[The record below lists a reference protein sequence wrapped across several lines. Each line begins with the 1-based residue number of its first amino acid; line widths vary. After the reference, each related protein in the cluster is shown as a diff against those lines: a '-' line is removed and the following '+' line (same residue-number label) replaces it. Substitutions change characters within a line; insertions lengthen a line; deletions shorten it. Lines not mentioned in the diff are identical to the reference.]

1 MKFHHPVMIKEVSF
15 YVQQLLETQ
24 SRPLTIFDWTLGHG
38 GHVLNL
44 FETLGRDIDT
54 YVATDVDSSMFAT
67 AKERLSTTLDSD
79 YLSHLK
85 LYNTSYIN
93 LDKISQEL
101 EKKYDV
107 VFLDLGVNLRHFMQ
121 HERGFS
127 IKGDGI
133 LDMRYN
139 QNSKSI
145 SKKDR
150 IITASDVLNNYNEL
164 QLIDMFVVNSEI
176 SMWTSKKIAHEIVS
190 VRSRTPFE
198 SSAQLNDLTKK
209 LNYSARVAAIVFQ
222 ALRIEINQEFQNIKK
237 LRENCYKGMNSGG
250 ILIILSYH
258 SWEDRIVKEYMKKMI
273 TLDQWSILT
282 KHALSPTY
290 KEVSGNKP
298 SRSAKMR
305 VFKFI

>member
-1 MKFHHPVMIKEVSF
+1 M
-15 YVQQLLETQ
+15 
-24 SRPLTIFDWTLGHG
+24 
-38 GHVLNL
+38 LNL

-176 SMWTSKKIAHEIVS
+176 SV
-190 VRSRTPFE
+190 
-198 SSAQLNDLTKK
+198 
-209 LNYSARVAAIVFQ
+209 
-222 ALRIEINQEFQNIKK
+222 
-237 LRENCYKGMNSGG
+237 
-250 ILIILSYH
+250 
-258 SWEDRIVKEYMKKMI
+258 
-273 TLDQWSILT
+273 
-282 KHALSPTY
+282 
-290 KEVSGNKP
+290 
-298 SRSAKMR
+298 
-305 VFKFI
+305 